1 MKEDFKIK
9 ILANTADLTLQ
20 ILTRALLLCRGTTRR
35 KETCNNNSL
44 VKIPSRNFQ
53 FIHFLS
59 PFFLVRANLPV
70 VKPGD
75 KQEPKSYHL
84 VKRHL
89 LAVRELDAGKKK
101 IHYFLCGS
109 MWQSWLLS
117 VTILVLHNF
126 NCNYLQRTLR
136 CFMRKSIQHH
146 RVQIIWNYVKC
157 VLP

>member
-1 MKEDFKIK
+1 M
-9 ILANTADLTLQ
+9 
-20 ILTRALLLCRGTTRR
+20 
-35 KETCNNNSL
+35 
-44 VKIPSRNFQ
+44 KIPSRDFQ

-101 IHYFLCGS
+101 KF
-109 MWQSWLLS
+109 
-117 VTILVLHNF
+117 
-126 NCNYLQRTLR
+126 
-136 CFMRKSIQHH
+136 
-146 RVQIIWNYVKC
+146 IIFFVDPCDSHGY
-157 VLP
+157 